1 MIKRKIAFTML
12 CCVTLLSSLV
22 YVSLRAPSCL
32 SVSSSENSVV
42 YIDPNYIQIPE
53 NKTGYEFTV
62 NVSIYRAE
70 NLYAYEFKLYYNS
83 TVLNGIRVNE
93 GSFLKQGGSTAFFI
107 VEFNNNY
114 NATHGRIWTCTLL
127 GNVSGVNGT
136 GTLTTITFKTNATT
150 GLSILDLAETT
161 LSDSSANTIPH
172 RTIDGKVYL
181 GTPPE
186 IKVPTDYPTIQQA
199 INAATIGTTILVSN
213 GTYFEQL
220 TVNKTVSLIG
230 EDKSTTIINANN
242 SNTALL
248 ITANDVSIRGFTI
261 ENATSYALYFNYSSF
276 NKICDNIIK
285 NNGYGIYLNN
295 SIKNTITNNLIFENT
310 QDGIRLTGTATI
322 TNNTIKLN
330 GNYGIYLYLAY
341 ANITENKI
349 ELNKYGI
356 SLYHSGGNIIRK
368 NDLLNNTQNFS
379 IDGEQL
385 SDYIQNIDY
394 SNKINKKTIYYLINQ
409 KDCIIS
415 PDNLTNIGYLGI
427 VNSTNICI
435 ANFNITNNGEGILL
449 AFTKNSIIENINIER
464 SSVGIKCVSSQN
476 NSITQTTLK
485 NNFKGIE
492 LKNSQNNEIRHNTI
506 INNHYAFYLYHS
518 NNNTIYHN
526 NIINNTQQVYASSSI
541 NNRWDNGYQGNYW
554 SSYNG
559 TDKDHNGIGDTQ
571 YIVDKNQTDRYPL
584 IHPYIPDVAITDI
597 IVNSTKVYVGQTV
610 TLTISVMNKWY
621 ETETFNLTIYANYT
635 SIKTF
640 TISNLTSYSKATLTF
655 YWNTSYLT
663 PGKYAISAQAEILPG
678 EIEIDDN
685 VNTDGI
691 IEVLMLDVDFNG
703 DDVVNVLDL
712 RIVAIYFG
720 EIGDSPYDLN
730 FDNIVDI
737 EDLQIVVANY
747 G

>member
-1 MIKRKIAFTML
+1 MHKSKIHVNL
-12 CCVTLLSSLV
+12 ILILLLTTFFSISL
-22 YVSLRAPSCL
+22 YAPSTA
-32 SVSSSENSVV
+32 NSTIPIL
-42 YIDPNYIQIPE
+42 YIDPPS
-53 NKTGYEFTV
+53 TTV
-62 NVSIYRAE
+62 NATETFKINVTITDVTDLAGWE
-70 NLYAYEFKLYYNS
+70 LKLYYRNS
-83 TVLNGIRVNE
+83 ILAAVKATE

-114 NATHGRIWTCTLL
+114 NATHGRIWLTCTLL

-186 IKVPTDYPTIQQA
+186 IKVPRDYPTIQQA

-349 ELNKYGI
+349 ELNKYGM

-379 IDGEQL
+379 VDGEQL

-435 ANFNITNNGEGILL
+435 TNFNITNNGEGILL
-449 AFTKNSIIENINIER
+449 AFTKNSIIENINVER

-635 SIKTF
+635 SLKTF